1 MDGLLAAFLNGRT
14 QRVVLNGCKSGWAPV
29 ISGVP
34 QGTVLGPLLF
44 LIYIND
50 IVTNVNSEI
59 RLFADDCILYRR
71 IESVTDSQVL
81 QNDINSLYLW
91 SKTWQMDFNVSKC
104 HTMSI
109 TRAGQRCDTQYYIEM
124 PVYH

>member
-1 MDGLLAAFLNGRT
+1 MTGQGPLTLVSEPMLQFLISVRPSIRPLINAYSKKLLYYGINGSTFGWVTAFLNGRT

-59 RLFADDCILYRR
+59 WLFADDR
-71 IESVTDSQVL
+71 IEYTL
-81 QNDINSLYLW
+81 PQN
-91 SKTWQMDFNVSKC
+91 
-104 HTMSI
+104 
-109 TRAGQRCDTQYYIEM
+109 
-124 PVYH
+124 